1 MEELRPTLKS
11 DSVNEQGK
19 EYGLNATVYL
29 DAKLSNDNADQQSS
43 GNTTQDEAADFDL
56 SNQIPDRDGCEKR
69 EQRLES
75 E

>member
-29 DAKLSNDNADQQSS
+29 DAKLSNDNADQQGP

-56 SNQIPDRDGCEKR
+56 SNQIPECDGREKR
-69 EQRLES
+69 EQRLHRK
-75 E
+75 

>member
-1 MEELRPTLKS
+1 MEELRPTLKP

>member
-1 MEELRPTLKS
+1 MEELRPTLES

-19 EYGLNATVYL
+19 KYGLNATVYL

-56 SNQIPDRDGCEKR
+56 SNQIPERDGCEKR

>member
-29 DAKLSNDNADQQSS
+29 DAKLSNDNTDQQSS
-43 GNTTQDEAADFDL
+43 GNTTHDEAADFDL

>member
-29 DAKLSNDNADQQSS
+29 DAKLSNDNPDQQSS
-43 GNTTQDEAADFDL
+43 SNTTQDEAADFDL
-56 SNQIPDRDGCEKR
+56 SNQIADRDGCEKR
-69 EQRLES
+69 EQWLES